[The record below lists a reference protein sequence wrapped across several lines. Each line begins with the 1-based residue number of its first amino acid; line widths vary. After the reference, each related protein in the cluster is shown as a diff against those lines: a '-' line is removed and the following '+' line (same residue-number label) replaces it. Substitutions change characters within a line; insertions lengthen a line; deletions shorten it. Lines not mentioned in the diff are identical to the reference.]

1 MRAASRRRLAA
12 RPRARTAR
20 GGAVRRAGD
29 GRAVGDGAAPT
40 GSVACEY
47 TGNPWVHEVA
57 LAQGETMVIEEIRAT
72 QQNIWVELDATADI
86 DLLLQTAAGETI
98 LEFDGASSTHWYPN
112 QQSFAFNGM
121 SFTTCS
127 EFLYRLELTSDGDG
141 WDDGVTYEIF
151 SLDGDAVATGTLVDG
166 AFETQFVCL
175 ADGCYTIDVTSEDF
189 VWDDFVH
196 PNHGRRLSSDISLT
210 FADADA
216 HRFACADAH
225 LRALANA
232 AAGFVTVAVVLRGL
246 PSTDDWP
253 YADCASN
260 RSSADYYNAAREWR
274 LFGELVFDSVIASPA
289 TRRFGP
295 ACVQCDGGA
304 PLGNA
309 TRVSST
315 ASRAAR
321 GPTTP
326 RPRSDRYRDGSAADA
341 IVAVVCEELGGVNVS
356 CADGRRLAEGVPTL
370 DGLARSEI
378 SSWLDAGDSEAEV
391 DEAVVVAA
399 TAAPARA
406 PSSRRKSSSSTD
418 VYQAAAT
425 SPFMLLAA
433 AVLLLG
439 AVLLVVVNKFKFRRG
454 KVEAGK
460 PAVELTSKSPRNV
473 ERRGS
478 AAPAPKSP
486 APTVEAVFQAD
497 SPRVAGANPMRR
509 PTYESKTRIR
519 DAWEELEDP
528 ATGRAYWHNP
538 STGETSWTNPNA
550 ETIPSAEVLAPGRS
564 AHATSG
570 LPRRRQNRYRG
581 PSRAKKVHWST
592 PVRMPARARAR
603 ARRARGGGG
612 AAATT
617 TTTLL
622 LLLLLLKVMEVI
634 VVHLW
639 PTAGDLDHAL
649 GDF

>member
-1 MRAASRRRLAA
+1 MPSL
-12 RPRARTAR
+12 PR
-20 GGAVRRAGD
+20 
-29 GRAVGDGAAPT
+29 
-40 GSVACEY
+40 S
-47 TGNPWVHEVA
+47 
-57 LAQGETMVIEEIRAT
+57 
-72 QQNIWVELDATADI
+72 
-86 DLLLQTAAGETI
+86 
-98 LEFDGASSTHWYPN
+98 
-112 QQSFAFNGM
+112 
-121 SFTTCS
+121 
-127 EFLYRLELTSDGDG
+127 LYRLELASTGDG
-141 WDDGVTYEIF
+141 WDGATYAVEP
-151 SLDGDAVATGTLVDG
+151 LDNEWADAVGGTLERGTRDTR
-166 AFETQFVCL
+166 FLCL
-175 ADGCYTIDVTSEDF
+175 ADGCFRVELAGATDAASF
-189 VWDDFVH
+189 
-196 PNHGRRLSSDISLT
+196 T
-210 FADADA
+210 FADEDA
-216 HRFACADAH
+216 HRFSCGGVGCVEHFCVADGDMYDMPTNAPT
-225 LRALANA
+225 LPPTTARPTTSEPSRGPTSSPPTAPPTTGAPSRAPSPA
-232 AAGFVTVAVVLRGL
+232 ATSRPTYAPSRTRPPKLVTVAVVLRGL

-289 TRRFGP
+289 DATLG
-295 ACVQCDGGA
+295 ALAYVQCDGGA

-309 TRVSST
+309 TRLVYSFESGAWSDDAAT
-315 ASRAAR
+315 ALK
-321 GPTTP
+321 
-326 RPRSDRYRDGSAADA
+326 DRYRDGSARDA

-399 TAAPARA
+399 TAAPSLGA

-439 AVLLVVVNKFKFRRG
+439 AVLLVVVNKFRYRG

-473 ERRGS
+473 EFDDVFGGAASKKKKQKEKRPSLWTLRPPSLAPVEPRDAAKTKTNPMAARKSTAGRLES
-478 AAPAPKSP
+478 PAAGKSPAPTVERVFRNSVAGTSIGNFANPMAAKAARASAPAPKSP

-538 STGETSWTNPNA
+538 STGATSWTNPNA
-550 ETIPSAEVLAPGRS
+550 ETIPSAEVLS
-564 AHATSG
+564 AWEVRHDPEHDHPYYYNATTG
-570 LPRRRQNRYRG
+570 E
-581 PSRAKKVHWST
+581 SRWT
-592 PVRMPARARAR
+592 PPDPLTE
-603 ARRARGGGG
+603 ARGRVSFMCVC
-612 AAATT
+612 
-617 TTTLL
+617 LN
-622 LLLLLLKVMEVI
+622 
-634 VVHLW
+634 
-639 PTAGDLDHAL
+639 TAFVGRL
-649 GDF
+649 